1 MLFCP
6 NPSAKTPF
14 TWGKKMSS
22 DYAADI
28 RKYTAKIND
37 KAVAAIVKFCGIALR
52 RAQRASITMMP
63 RFNAW

>member
-1 MLFCP
+1 
-6 NPSAKTPF
+6 
-14 TWGKKMSS
+14 MSS

>member
-1 MLFCP
+1 
-6 NPSAKTPF
+6 
-14 TWGKKMSS
+14 MSS

-52 RAQRASITMMP
+52 RAQRASSSRI
-63 RFNAW
+63 NAAGPEIEEMSQLAL